1 VGLRLAAPASHADLL
16 AAIPM
21 ADDPLRCI
29 WAAGLHGWLLPM
41 DGGPRVVLGT
51 LMDIDPLDDDL
62 DLAGILTDDGWIT
75 V

>member
-1 VGLRLAAPASHADLL
+1 
-16 AAIPM
+16 
-21 ADDPLRCI
+21 
-29 WAAGLHGWLLPM
+29 M